1 MSIYGA
7 MVTEIFVF
15 GYDKKKKTVRC
26 RNNPAVLLPDGVY
39 RVEIHHEDG
48 CVSHAYIK
56 PSELGVIDNISK
68 YTSAPEKIY
77 GRYPTAT
84 LNNNPAE
91 YAEKLKAIFP
101 DIVKGIKEVK

>member
-7 MVTEIFVF
+7 MITEVYVF
-15 GYDKKKKTVRC
+15 GYDKAKNKIKC
-26 RNNPAVLLPDGVY
+26 RNNPAVLLPNGDY

-56 PSELGVIDNISK
+56 PSELGVVDNISK

-84 LNNNPAE
+84 RDSNPAE
-91 YAEKLKAIFP
+91 YAEKLKTIFP
-101 DIVKGIKEVK
+101 DIVKGVKE